1 MSDCE
6 FITNTNTLQRNGDTR
21 KFKVGEPVCV
31 KRRDGSVVEG
41 TYQGRALGP
50 GNKVY
55 QHFIGN
61 IPGSFSFG
69 TPRALSALEIGKK
82 RWPTSKTAMT
92 KVFKE
97 KLGEQGF
104 GDESFIK
111 TISQSGY
118 GKRKSRKSH
127 HRKNRKTRKH
137 KRA

>member
-1 MSDCE
+1 MSNCE
-6 FITNTNTLQRNGDTR
+6 FITNTNTFQRNGDTR
-21 KFKVGEPVCV
+21 NFKVGEPVCV

-69 TPRALSALEIGKK
+69 TPLTLSALEIGKK
-82 RWPTSKTAMT
+82 RWPTSKTAMK

-97 KLGEQGF
+97 KLGEHGF
-104 GDESFIK
+104 GNESFIN
-111 TISQSGY
+111 TVSQSGY
-118 GKRKSRKSH
+118 GRRYTKKSRS
-127 HRKNRKTRKH
+127 RKHKKTRKH
-137 KRA
+137 KRV